1 MPDNDAFQLIPINK
15 IRAESQVRK
24 EFENLD
30 ALARSMKARGQ
41 LVPITVYPDPKKKGH
56 YIVLHGERRL
66 RAAAQAGLE
75 ELKSMVT
82 VAPTDNADR
91 ITGQLIE
98 NMQRDSMKPMEISV
112 SLQALADSDMTQEQI
127 AEATGLH
134 RSMISRY
141 LRLSSLPEDLASL
154 VNQGLVDD
162 VMAVEPLKRA
172 YRMDP
177 KMTMA
182 AVKRLQD
189 EAAEDAKEEGNTVA
203 PSEALRI
210 TRGVAEK
217 ICKEVSICQ
226 TASTPVS
233 EIKVTNNDTSMHL
246 APRGGGSVGNSGS
259 SGSSGSVSTRSSSQ
273 EPKKSGKEQI
283 EDANPFMAP
292 PPAFETEADED
303 GAVTVGNSSWKPIV
317 RKETKPVTE
326 AAETDTRA
334 PVKKELKIDNPCGID
349 VDQLPEGC
357 HLTMG
362 IRNARISVNVFIR
375 SDFNGDLTKQHGW
388 LETNVVC
395 DDPAYCCVRLDEGT
409 YLDFPVNAIQIE
421 KVVEYGKANEG

>member
-1 MPDNDAFQLIPINK
+1 MSDNDAFQLIPINK

-30 ALARSMKARGQ
+30 ALAQSMKARGQ

-56 YIVLHGERRL
+56 FVVLHGERRL

-141 LRLSSLPEDLASL
+141 LRLSSLPEDLAGL

-189 EAAEDAKEEGNTVA
+189 EAVEEAKEEGNTVD
-203 PSEALRI
+203 PSQALRI

-246 APRGGGSVGNSGS
+246 APRGGGAGGNSGS
-259 SGSSGSVSTRSSSQ
+259 SGSSGSAPTRNSSH

-317 RKETKPVTE
+317 RKDPEPQTE
-326 AAETDTRA
+326 EVEPEAPA
-334 PVKKELKIDNPCGID
+334 PVKKETKSDNPCGID
-349 VDQLPEGC
+349 VTQLPEGC

-395 DDPAYCCVRLDEGT
+395 EDPAYCCVRLDEGT

>member
-246 APRGGGSVGNSGS
+246 APRGGGSGGSSGS
-259 SGSSGSVSTRSSSQ
+259 SGSSGSVSTRSSSH

-283 EDANPFMAP
+283 EEANPFMAP

-317 RKETKPVTE
+317 RKDPKPVTE
-326 AAETDTRA
+326 AAETDTQA

>member
-1 MPDNDAFQLIPINK
+1 MSDNDAFQLIPINK

-246 APRGGGSVGNSGS
+246 APRGGGSDGSSGS
-259 SGSSGSVSTRSSSQ
+259 SGSSGSAPTRSSSH

-317 RKETKPVTE
+317 RKDPEPVSDAVE
-326 AAETDTRA
+326 SDAPA